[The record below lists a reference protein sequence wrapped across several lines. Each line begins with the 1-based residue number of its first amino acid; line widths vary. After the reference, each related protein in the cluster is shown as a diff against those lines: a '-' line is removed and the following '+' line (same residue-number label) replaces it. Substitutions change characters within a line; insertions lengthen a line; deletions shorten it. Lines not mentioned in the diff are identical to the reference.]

1 MNFRHAATLALA
13 ALLAQPAP
21 AVALTLGG
29 SSSKC
34 DPTIQSCAPATGCGS
49 GIGSGASSC
58 TASTVTD
65 RGR

>member
-1 MNFRHAATLALA
+1 MNFRHAATLVLA
-13 ALLAQPAP
+13 ALRTQPVP
-21 AVALTLGG
+21 AVALPLGG
-29 SSSKC
+29 
-34 DPTIQSCAPATGCGS
+34 PPPNAPAIQSCAPATGCGS

>member
-13 ALLAQPAP
+13 ARPPLQWHSPWAAPPPNAP
-21 AVALTLGG
+21 A
-29 SSSKC
+29 
-34 DPTIQSCAPATGCGS
+34 IQSCAPARGCGS